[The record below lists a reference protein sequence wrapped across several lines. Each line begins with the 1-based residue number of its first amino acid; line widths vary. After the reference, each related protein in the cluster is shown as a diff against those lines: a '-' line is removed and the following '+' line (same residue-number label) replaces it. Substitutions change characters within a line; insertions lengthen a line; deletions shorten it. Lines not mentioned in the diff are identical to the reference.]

1 MKIIGQN
8 ILRNPENQSATGV
21 NVIRTASLIK
31 GKSDGDADDVKKP
44 GHSDDRI
51 EVSDRAKEFNNIKT
65 AVKGMPDI
73 REEKVKE
80 VSEQLKNGTYRVD
93 AELVASGLVKE
104 TIADR
109 LIK

>member
-8 ILRNPENQSATGV
+8 IPKNPENQAATGV
-21 NVIRTASLIK
+21 NVVRTTSLVK
-31 GKSDGDADDVKKP
+31 GKNDGDADDVNKP
-44 GHSDDRI
+44 GYSDDRI

-80 VSEQLKNGTYRVD
+80 VSDQVKNGTYRVD
-93 AELVASGLVKE
+93 AESVASGLVKE

>member
-8 ILRNPENQSATGV
+8 IPKNPENQTATGV
-21 NVIRTASLIK
+21 NVVRTTSLVK
-31 GKSDGDADDVKKP
+31 GKSDGDDVDKP
-44 GHSDDRI
+44 GYSDDRI
-51 EVSDRAKEFNNIKT
+51 EVSDRAKEFNNIK
-65 AVKGMPDI
+65 ASVKGLPDI

-80 VSEQLKNGTYRVD
+80 VSEQIRNGTYNVD
-93 AELVASGLVKE
+93 AELIASGLVKE